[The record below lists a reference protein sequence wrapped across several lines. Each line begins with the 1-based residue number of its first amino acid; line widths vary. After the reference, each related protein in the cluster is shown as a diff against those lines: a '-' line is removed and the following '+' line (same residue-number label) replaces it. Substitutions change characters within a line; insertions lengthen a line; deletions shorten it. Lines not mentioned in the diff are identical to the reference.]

1 MVFTQKNNSVDG
13 RKLAL
18 INVDDIQPSANQP
31 RKSFDEYE
39 LWKLSAS
46 IRENG
51 ILQPL
56 VVRPQKKGYELIAGH
71 RRLKAATMANL
82 KQVPC
87 IIYQADDENAAI
99 LTVIENLQRS
109 DLNIFEEAQAISML
123 INRYGLTQSAACA
136 RLGIAQSTL
145 ANKLRLLKLTKGQ
158 QEKIMAAGLCER
170 HARALLRIEDEEK
183 RNELLNTVI
192 AKQLSVAQTE
202 EIIEKEISP
211 SPEPPAPV
219 RTCAVG
225 DIRLFINSLNKLVD
239 TLEES
244 GISTKLNK
252 KETAEYTEYT
262 VRIQKQGH
270 PLRLV

>member
-1 MVFTQKNNSVDG
+1 MRFVQKNNLVDG
-13 RKLAL
+13 KRLAL
-18 INVDDIQPSANQP
+18 INVESIHSSPSQP

-56 VVRPQKKGYELIAGH
+56 VVRSKDGRYELIAGH
-71 RRLKAATMANL
+71 RRLKAAVMANL

-87 IIYQADDENAAI
+87 VIYDTDDESAAI

-109 DLNIFEEAQAISML
+109 DLNMFEEATALSML
-123 INRYGLTQSAACA
+123 VTRYGLTQSAACA

-145 ANKLRLLKLTKGQ
+145 ANKLRLLKLTSGQ
-158 QEKIMAAGLCER
+158 QEKIMSAGLCER
-170 HARALLRIEDEEK
+170 HARALLRIEDEQK
-183 RNELLNTVI
+183 RSELLNTVI
-192 AKQLSVAQTE
+192 AKQLSVAQTDE
-202 EIIEKEISP
+202 LVQKELSP
-211 SPEPPAPV
+211 PPEPAAPV
-219 RTCAVG
+219 RPCAVG
-225 DIRLFINSLNKLVD
+225 DIRLFINSLNKLVG

-244 GISTKLNK
+244 GISTKLDK

-262 VRIQKQGH
+262 VRIQKKGH

>member
-1 MVFTQKNNSVDG
+1 MIFSQKNNLVDG
-13 RKLAL
+13 KKLAL
-18 INVDDIQPSANQP
+18 INIEEIKPSNNQP

-39 LWKLSAS
+39 MWKLSAS

-56 VVRPQKKGYELIAGH
+56 VVRQKDDSYELIAGH

-82 KQVPC
+82 KAVPC
-87 IIYQADDENAAI
+87 IVCEADDENAAI

-109 DLNIFEEAQAISML
+109 DLNMFEEARAISML
-123 INRYGLTQSAACA
+123 INRFSLTQSAACA

-145 ANKLRLLKLTKGQ
+145 ANKLRLLKLSCAH
-158 QEKIMAAGLCER
+158 QEIIMAAGLCER
-170 HARALLRIEDEEK
+170 HARALLRIEDEQK
-183 RNELLNTVI
+183 RNELLNTVV
-192 AKQLSVAQTE
+192 AKQLSVAQTDE
-202 EIIEKEISP
+202 LVEKELSP
-211 SPEPPAPV
+211 PPEVHTPV
-219 RTCAVG
+219 RTGAVG
-225 DIRLFINSLNKLVD
+225 DIRLFINSLNKLVG

>member
-1 MVFTQKNNSVDG
+1 MIFSQKNNLIDG
-13 RKLAL
+13 KKLAL
-18 INVDDIQPSANQP
+18 IKVEEILPSPNQP

-39 LWKLSAS
+39 MWKLSAS

-56 VVRPQKKGYELIAGH
+56 VVRQKNSGYELIAGH

-82 KQVPC
+82 KAVPC
-87 IIYQADDENAAI
+87 IIYDTDDESAAI

-109 DLNIFEEAQAISML
+109 NLSLFEEAEAISML
-123 INRYGLTQSAACA
+123 IKTFGLTQSAACA

-145 ANKLRLLKLTKGQ
+145 ANKLRLLKLTAK
-158 QEKIMAAGLCER
+158 EKETILAANLSER
-170 HARALLRIEDEEK
+170 HARALLRIEDEQK
-183 RNELLNTVI
+183 RSDVLNTIV
-192 AKQLSVAQTE
+192 AKQLSVAQTDE
-202 EIIEKEISP
+202 LVEKEISKKE
-211 SPEPPAPV
+211 EPPTPV

-225 DIRLFINSLNKLVD
+225 DIRLFINSLNKLVG

-244 GISTKLNK
+244 GIGAKLDK